1 MTEPTYRMPAERE
14 AQAGTWLAWPHERGD
29 WPGKFGPIRW
39 VYAEI
44 IRTLTRHQ
52 PVFLIVRDAKH
63 QNEAGKFLKAAA
75 TDLSAVHFVECDTDR
90 SWMRDAG
97 PIFIL
102 DDQGKKVALDW
113 RFNAWAKY
121 DNWTKDDLIPATCA
135 AERGLP
141 CIQPMHAGRRVVLEG
156 GSIDV
161 NGAGLLLTT
170 EECLLSDVQERNPGF
185 SRGDY
190 EAVFKQYL
198 GIEKTIW
205 LHKGIVGDDT
215 HGHIDDIARFVNPTT
230 ILAVLETNEADE
242 NFALLRENHERLQSA
257 TNRQAKPLT
266 IRTLP
271 MPAPV
276 VFRRTRL
283 PASYANFLIANGVV
297 IVPTFNDAK
306 DREALGVIADCF
318 PDREVVGIHCGDL
331 IWGLGTLH
339 CMTQQEPE

>member
-1 MTEPTYRMPAERE
+1 MTAYRMPAEWE
-14 AQAGTWLAWPHERGD
+14 AQACTWLAWPHERTD

-44 IRTLTRHQ
+44 VRTLARHQ
-52 PVFLIVRDAKH
+52 TVFLIVRDAAH
-63 QNEAGKFLKAAA
+63 AEEARRFLKAA
-75 TDLSAVHFVECDTDR
+75 TTNLNAVRFVACDTDR

-97 PIFIL
+97 PIFVRDT
-102 DDQGKKVALDW
+102 DDNKVALDW

-121 DNWTKDDLIPATCA
+121 ENWTKDDLIPATCA
-135 AERGLP
+135 DERGVLRV
-141 CIQPMHAGRRVVLEG
+141 QPMHNGNRVVLEG
-156 GSIDV
+156 GSVDV

-185 SRGDY
+185 NRADY
-190 EAVFKQYL
+190 EAVFKTYL

-205 LHKGIVGDDT
+205 LHHGIVGDDT
-215 HGHIDDIARFVNPTT
+215 HGHIDDIARFVTSTT
-230 ILAVLETNEADE
+230 IVTVLETDEADD
-242 NFALLRENHERLQSA
+242 NYTPLRENYDRLSA
-257 TNRQAKPLT
+257 ATDQHGRKLT

-276 VFRRTRL
+276 VFRKTRL

-297 IVPTFNDAK
+297 IVPTFNDVK
-306 DREALGVIADCF
+306 DREALGILSECF

-339 CMTQQEPE
+339 CMTQQEPI